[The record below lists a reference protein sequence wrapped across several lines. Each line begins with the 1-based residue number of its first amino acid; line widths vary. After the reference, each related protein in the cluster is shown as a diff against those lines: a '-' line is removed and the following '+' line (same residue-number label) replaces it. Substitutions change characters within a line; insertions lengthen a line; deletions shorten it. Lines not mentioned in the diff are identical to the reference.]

1 MQTQLDR
8 DVRVSRRSFDEATA
22 QLGVPSE
29 VQEALWVR
37 LSGRPTSGG
46 LGLQSVAWYGG
57 AAVSLV
63 AMGLFL
69 GTSWATVGS
78 GTGLL
83 LCLLYL
89 GAFLG
94 ACEVLRGRGHRVPAG
109 LLAATVVALVPL
121 TVFAAQE
128 TFALWTDRTFG
139 DYESFFDYVSG
150 QWAFIEIATLAV
162 SVGVWTRYR
171 APFLLLPTAVAG
183 WFATMDVAAA
193 IGGEAGSAP
202 VSALVTAALLSVG
215 FLLDRRGL
223 RGEGFW
229 LHLSG
234 LASLAWTLGRV
245 DVDTGERM
253 LLVGLAGAAAVAA
266 GVHLERRVH
275 LSFGALFVFA
285 TLSYLAFEVFGG
297 SPMFALSLG
306 AVGVLIVVGGIRL
319 DRSGR
324 SSERASVARGAGP
337 SQPGG
342 WG

>member
-1 MQTQLDR
+1 MSMQTQLDR

-22 QLGVPSE
+22 QLGVPTE
-29 VQEALWVR
+29 VQEALWAR
-37 LSGRPTSGG
+37 LSGRPTSAG
-46 LGLQSVAWYGG
+46 LGLQSVVWYGG

-83 LCLLYL
+83 LCLTYL
-89 GAFLG
+89 GVFLG
-94 ACEVLRGRGHRVPAG
+94 VCETLRGRGHRVPAG

-128 TFALWTDRTFG
+128 SFSLWSERSYG
-139 DYESFFDYVSG
+139 EYESFFDYCSG
-150 QWAFIEIATLAV
+150 QWAFMEIATLAV
-162 SVGVWTRYR
+162 SVGVWHRYR
-171 APFLLLPTAVAG
+171 APFLLLPTAIAG
-183 WFATMDVAAA
+183 WFATMDFASAV
-193 IGGEAGSAP
+193 GGEAGGAP
-202 VSALVTAALLSVG
+202 VSALATAVLLSIGV
-215 FLLDRRGL
+215 LLDLRGL

-245 DVDTGERM
+245 DVDTGGRM
-253 LLVGLAGAAAVAA
+253 LLVGLAGVAVVAA
-266 GVHLERRVH
+266 GVYLERRVQ
-275 LSFGALFVFA
+275 LSFGALFIFTA
-285 TLSYLAFEVFGG
+285 LSHLAFEVFGG

-306 AVGVLIVVGGIRL
+306 AVGVLIVVGGISL

-324 SSERASVARGAGP
+324 SDSSSLRIT
-337 SQPGG
+337 
-342 WG
+342 